1 MNSNPERTVVDP
13 PGAGRPYAFSPRRG
27 YSIAKRVM
35 DLSICLLTLPLVL
48 PLMGII
54 SLLVRLDSPGWPILV
69 QERIGK
75 RGRPFG
81 MYKFRTMDPR
91 LQDSAQRHSMRAYV
105 RGELGSK
112 PPGAVYKPVSEVR
125 LTRIGSFLRR
135 SSLDE
140 LPQLLNVIRGDMSLV
155 GPRPN
160 VPWEV
165 EEYQPWH
172 RQRLE
177 VLPGLTGLAQV
188 RGRSSISF
196 DEIVAHDLEYIR
208 QRSLC
213 LDLGILLRTL
223 PAVLSSEGV
232 G

>member
-1 MNSNPERTVVDP
+1 MLQAYGKEDP
-13 PGAGRPYAFSPRRG
+13 IELQSLEPQEG
-27 YSIAKRVM
+27 YSVAKRVM
-35 DLSICLLTLPLVL
+35 DLSVCLLALPLLL
-48 PLMGII
+48 PVMGII
-54 SLLVRLDSPGWPILV
+54 LVLIRWDSRGRAVLV

-75 RGRPFG
+75 GGRPFG
-81 MYKFRTMDPR
+81 MYKFRTMHAG
-91 LQDSAQRHSMRAYV
+91 QDDATQREYMRAFV
-105 RGELGSK
+105 RGQIDGNKSPAAAHK
-112 PPGAVYKPVSEVR
+112 PLSDAQ
-125 LTRIGSFLRR
+125 LTRMGSFLRR

-140 LPQLLNVIRGDMSLV
+140 LPQFLNVIRGEMSLV

-177 VLPGLTGLAQV
+177 VLPGMTGLAQV

-196 DEIVAHDLEYIR
+196 DEIVAHDVEYIQR
-208 QRSLC
+208 RSLC
-213 LDLGILLRTL
+213 LDLLILLRTI
-223 PAVLSSEGV
+223 PAVLRSKGV